1 MTSIGRVVRSALGVS
16 FIGALV
22 ACSGGVS
29 IVGADGGTSGSS
41 GSSGSSGASSS
52 GSSGASSSG
61 GVACTMGTMD
71 VARACVP
78 GTAAAGVPLTIEAEG
93 TDDGCLGCGK
103 SLESCRVE
111 IKGLTIKI
119 GLDVKSCAIPPETPC
134 AAICERALKKC
145 TIPPLTAGAYA
156 IELEGGVTTSLD
168 FPRQLVVKQGATGTS
183 CSISEVSDRPAI
195 DATGFPDAC
204 TVDDDCALV
213 TVGDVC
219 QPCSCPNEAI
229 ATSGIE
235 EFQSK
240 FRAAQSLCKRNND
253 KPACAPCLAAKARC
267 NANKCVVGAP

>member
-1 MTSIGRVVRSALGVS
+1 MTSIGRVVRQALGVS

-61 GVACTMGTMD
+61 GTECTMGSMD

-111 IKGLTIKI
+111 IKGQTIKI
-119 GLDVKSCAIPPETPC
+119 GLDVKSCTIPPETPC

-145 TIPPLTAGAYA
+145 SVPPLTAGVYT
-156 IELEGGVTTSLD
+156 IELEASVRTSLD
-168 FPRQLVVKQGATGTS
+168 FPRQLVVKQGATSTS
-183 CSISEVSDRPAI
+183 CSITESERTTI
-195 DATGFPDAC
+195 DTSGFADTC
-204 TVDDDCALV
+204 NVDDDCALV
-213 TVGDVC
+213 TVGEVC
-219 QPCSCPNEAI
+219 QPCTCPNEAI
-229 ATSGIE
+229 ATSGLE
-235 EFQSK
+235 AFQSK
-240 FRAAQSLCKRNND
+240 FRALQSLCKRGKD
-253 KPACAPCLAAKARC
+253 APACAQCLAPQARC
-267 NANKCVVGAP
+267 TANKCVAVPG